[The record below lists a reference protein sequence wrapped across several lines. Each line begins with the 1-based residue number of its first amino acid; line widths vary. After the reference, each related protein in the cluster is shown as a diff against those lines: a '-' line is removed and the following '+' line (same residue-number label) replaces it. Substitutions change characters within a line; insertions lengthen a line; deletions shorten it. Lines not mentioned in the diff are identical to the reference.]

1 MAERI
6 ARPKKYR
13 ARRQTGPSQIRP

>member
-6 ARPKKYR
+6 ARPKKDR
-13 ARRQTGPSQIRP
+13 ARRQAGPSQIRP